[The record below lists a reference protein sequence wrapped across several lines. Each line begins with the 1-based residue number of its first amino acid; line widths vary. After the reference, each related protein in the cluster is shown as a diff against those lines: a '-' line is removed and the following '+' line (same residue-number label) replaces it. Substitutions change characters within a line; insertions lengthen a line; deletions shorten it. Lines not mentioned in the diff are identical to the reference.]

1 MFKVGDAVKMAPMWK
16 YACAT
21 GTVIKISKDY
31 VVVRWNDINGEW
43 HYTEEQAKKI
53 EVLND

>member
-1 MFKVGDAVKMAPMWK
+1 MFKVGDTVKMAPMWK
-16 YACAT
+16 YARAT
-21 GTVIKISKDY
+21 GTDIKISKDY

>member
-1 MFKVGDAVKMAPMWK
+1 MFKVGNTVKMAPMWK